1 MKNFDETLPVSRP
14 DRRNFLRQTALGGG
28 GLVLGFYLDGATA
41 QEMIARPGRART
53 SGSDFRPNAFI
64 TISPDGV
71 VTLISKQPEIGQ
83 GIKTSLPMVIAEEL
97 EVDWKD
103 VRIVQGDL
111 NPAYGGQSA
120 GGSTSTP
127 NNYNHFLRLGAT
139 ARTMLVQAAAQTWNL
154 PLAEC
159 VAAHSAVHHRPSQ
172 RRLSYGELAAKAAT
186 LDIPPEAQVQL
197 KDAKDYQL
205 LGQRIG
211 GVDNLALVTGAP
223 LFGIDVRLPGMLYAV
238 YEKCPAFG
246 GKVRSANLAAV
257 KALAG
262 VVDAFVIE
270 GTSHL
275 NGLMPG
281 VAIVAESTWAAFS
294 ARRQLKV
301 TWDEG
306 AVANESWDGFVAQ
319 AQALSKKPGSVAL
332 RKDGDPAAAFAAAA
346 KTLDAAYSY
355 PFISHASIE
364 PQNCTAWFKDGA
376 MEIWAPTQN
385 PAAGQNLVAST
396 LGLAKEKITLHIT
409 RSGGGF
415 GRRLSADYIVEAAA
429 IAQRVAAPVK
439 LTWSREDDLR
449 HDHYRAGGFHF
460 LRGALDGQ
468 GRLTAWHNHFVTF
481 ANRVQRDGQS
491 VLQPGSGA
499 SLSGDEFPG
508 RWVAN
513 CLLEQ
518 TPMECGIPMGPWRAP
533 GSNVFAW
540 VFHSFID
547 ELAHAAARD
556 PLEFRL
562 ELLGHKD
569 IVPGS
574 GERGVPYNVARMRKV
589 LQEVALKAEWG
600 RKKWPRGQGQGMA
613 FHFSHR
619 GYIAEVAEVTVSKAG
634 ELKVDRV
641 VVVSDIGAQ
650 IVNLSGAENQVQG
663 SVIDGLGTLM
673 FAELDIQRGRIVQRN
688 FTDYPMLGIT
698 DAPTRIDVHFL
709 KTNEPVTGL
718 GEPALPP
725 LAPAVCNAIFA
736 ATGQRVRQLPL
747 SRADLRWS

>member
-1 MKNFDETLPVSRP
+1 MK
-14 DRRNFLRQTALGGG
+14 RRDFLQRSALGSA
-28 GLVLGFYLDGATA
+28 GLLLGSYLDAATA
-41 QEMIARPGRART
+41 AETVAKPSSAAPLAG
-53 SGSDFRPNAFI
+53 FKPNAFI
-64 TISPDGV
+64 SISSQGM

-97 EVDWKD
+97 EVNWKD

-127 NNYNHFLRLGAT
+127 NNYNNFLRLGAT
-139 ARTMLVQAAAQTWNL
+139 ARTMLVQAAAQTWKV
-154 PLAEC
+154 PVAEC
-159 VAAHSAVHHRPSQ
+159 LAANSAVHHQVSG
-172 RRLSYGELAAKAAT
+172 RRLSYAELAASAAT
-186 LDIPPEAQVQL
+186 LPLPNPESVKL
-197 KDAKDYQL
+197 KDPRDYKL
-205 LGQRIG
+205 LGTRIG
-211 GVDNLALVTGAP
+211 GVDNLAIVTGKP

-238 YEKCPAFG
+238 FEKCPAFG
-246 GKVRSANLAAV
+246 GKVLSANLEAI
-257 KALAG
+257 KALPG
-262 VVDAFVIE
+262 VRDAFVIA
-270 GTSHL
+270 GTSQL
-275 NGLMPG
+275 TGLMPG
-281 VAIVAESTWAAFS
+281 VAIVAETTWAAFS

-306 AVANESWDGFVAQ
+306 AVVEQSWDGFA
-319 AQALSKKPGSVAL
+319 AQALKLSKQPGTVQL
-332 RKDGDPAAAFAAAA
+332 RKDGDPLAAFARAS
-346 KTLDAAYSY
+346 KTVQASYSY

-364 PQNCTAWFKDGA
+364 PQNCTAWFHDGA
-376 MEIWAPTQN
+376 LELWAPTQN
-385 PAAGQNLVAST
+385 PAAGQNLVANT
-396 LGLAKEKITLHIT
+396 LGLPKEKITLHMT

-468 GRLTAWHNHFVTF
+468 GKLTAWHNHFVTF
-481 ANRVQRDGQS
+481 ANRVTRDGAS

-518 TPMECGIPMGPWRAP
+518 TPIECGIPMGPWRAP

-547 ELAHAAARD
+547 ELAHAGGRD

-562 ELLGHKD
+562 ELLGQQD
-569 IVPGS
+569 LVAGS
-574 GERGVPYNVARMRKV
+574 GERALPYNVGRMRRV
-589 LQEVALKAEWG
+589 LTEAAQRADWG
-600 RKKWPRGQGQGMA
+600 RKKLPRGQGQGIA

-634 ELKVDRV
+634 VLRVDRV
-641 VVVSDIGAQ
+641 VVASDIGSQ

-663 SVIDGLGTLM
+663 SVIDALGTLM

-688 FTDYPMLGIT
+688 FNDYTLIGMS
-698 DAPTRIDVHFL
+698 DAPPRIEVHFV
-709 KTNEPVTGL
+709 KSNEPVTGL
-718 GEPALPP
+718 GEPAFPP

-736 ATGQRVRQLPL
+736 ATGKRVRQMPL
-747 SRADLRWS
+747 SRSDLSWS

>member
-1 MKNFDETLPVSRP
+1 MK
-14 DRRNFLRQTALGGG
+14 RRDFLQRSALGSG
-28 GLVLGFYLDGATA
+28 GLLLGSYLEATTA
-41 QEMIARPGRART
+41 AETVANPAGTAAPA
-53 SGSDFRPNAFI
+53 GFKPNAFI
-64 TISPDGV
+64 SISSQGV

-97 EVDWKD
+97 EVNWKD

-111 NPAYGGQSA
+111 DPAYGGQSA

-127 NNYNHFLRLGAT
+127 NNYNNFLRLGAT
-139 ARTMLVQAAAQTWNL
+139 ARTMLVQAAAQTWKVGVVEC
-154 PLAEC
+154 LA
-159 VAAHSAVHHRPSQ
+159 ANSAVHHKASGRS
-172 RRLSYGELAAKAAT
+172 LSYAELAASAAT
-186 LDIPPEAQVQL
+186 LPVPSTDSVKL
-197 KDAKDYQL
+197 KDPRDYKL
-205 LGQRIG
+205 LGTRVG
-211 GVDNLALVTGAP
+211 GVDNRALVTGKP
-223 LFGIDVRLPGMLYAV
+223 LFGMDVRLTGMLYAV
-238 YEKCPAFG
+238 FEKCPAFG
-246 GKVRSANLAAV
+246 GKVLGANLEAI
-257 KALAG
+257 KALPG
-262 VVDAFVIE
+262 VRDAFVIA
-270 GTSHL
+270 GTSQL
-275 NGLMPG
+275 TGLMPG

-294 ARRQLKV
+294 ARRQLRV

-306 AVANESWDGFVAQ
+306 AVVEQSWDGFAVQ
-319 AQALSKKPGSVAL
+319 AQKISSQAGTVQL
-332 RKDGDPAAAFAAAA
+332 RKDGDPTAAFARAS
-346 KTLDAAYSY
+346 KTVQASYSY

-364 PQNCTAWFKDGA
+364 PQNCTAWFHDGV
-376 MEIWAPTQN
+376 MELWAPTQN

-396 LGLAKEKITLHIT
+396 LGLSKEKITLHIT

-460 LRGALDGQ
+460 LRGALDKQ
-468 GRLTAWHNHFVTF
+468 GKLTAWHNHFVTF
-481 ANRVQRDGQS
+481 ANRITRDGAS

-547 ELAHAAARD
+547 ELAHAGARD

-562 ELLGHKD
+562 ELLGQQD
-569 IVPGS
+569 LVAGS
-574 GERGVPYNVARMRKV
+574 GERAQPYNVGRMRRV
-589 LQEVALKAEWG
+589 LTEAAQRADWG
-600 RKKWPRGQGQGMA
+600 RRKFPKGQGQGIA

-634 ELKVDRV
+634 VLKVDRV
-641 VVVSDIGAQ
+641 VVASDIGSQ

-663 SVIDGLGTLM
+663 SVIDALGTLM
-673 FAELDIQRGRIVQRN
+673 FAELDIQRGRVVQRN
-688 FTDYPMLGIT
+688 FSDYPLIGMS
-698 DAPTRIDVHFL
+698 DAPPRIDVHFV
-709 KTNEPVTGL
+709 KSNEPVTGM
-718 GEPALPP
+718 GEPAFPP

-736 ATGQRVRQLPL
+736 ATGKRVRQMPL
-747 SRADLRWS
+747 SRVDLSWS